1 MTEGGPYP
9 SFYVPDDGTLYV
21 PGEVVRVD
29 QSSRQAQ
36 IVKDER
42 GDHEVIDCRRAT
54 ELGGWPPDAAGE
66 PSSAPPARAV
76 GRPDAVVMR

>member
-42 GDHEVIDCRRAT
+42 GEHEVIDCRRAT
-54 ELGGWPPDAAGE
+54 ELGGDPPMLRVNLRRRR
-66 PSSAPPARAV
+66 PPA
-76 GRPDAVVMR
+76 PTDAPTRW